1 MTMVPRRTEADVERI
16 LDLWVTGA
24 SASAIAAQIGN
35 GTTKNSVIGI
45 VNRARKR
52 DDPRAAARTVR
63 PEMAERTVSRK
74 PRRVASTRVAPY
86 KPKVVAPA
94 VKVVDIPKMVEAISV
109 APAPD
114 PVDGHTVLT
123 LGLLQCR
130 WVYNQRNPEGLR
142 LFCGKPI
149 ENHRTPYC
157 VEHFALVYVRSRYD
171 ETR

>member
-1 MTMVPRRTEADVERI
+1 MVPRRTTEDVERI

-24 SASAIAAQIGN
+24 PASAIAAQIGN

-45 VNRARKR
+45 VNRARER
-52 DDPRAAARTVR
+52 HDPRAAARRVR

-74 PRRVASTRVAPY
+74 PRKIASNRVEPSR
-86 KPKVVAPA
+86 PKVVAPA
-94 VKVVDIPKMVEAISV
+94 VTVVDIPKMVEAIKV
-109 APAPD
+109 APPHD

-130 WVYNQRNPEGLR
+130 WVFNQRNSAGLR

-149 ENHRTPYC
+149 KDHRTPYC

-171 ETR
+171 EAR